1 MRLGRTAPPAYFL
14 RDIID
19 FMERRLSSTAE
30 MPPLA
35 GRAGRY
41 REKAPVAPLR
51 RDFRCAWTNSIPNDH
66 VGAISV
72 VPDGCVDLVW
82 QDGALHVAGPDLTAA
97 TPVMRPGTT
106 IVGVR
111 FQPGAAKNWLGLP
124 MSEIVGLQVDLA
136 DLWGGRA
143 REISHR
149 IGDEST
155 ANERSDILQTELVRL
170 RADNEAPARD
180 AAAVFNLLQHDPA
193 AEPCNKLSIIL
204 DRLDTSP
211 RTLRRRCHE
220 HFGYGPK
227 TLDRILRF
235 QRLLALAIRSPNTRL
250 AGMAYEVG
258 YADQA
263 HMSREIRELV
273 GLSPRAF
280 VRQLAA

>member
-1 MRLGRTAPPAYFL
+1 M
-14 RDIID
+14 
-19 FMERRLSSTAE
+19 SSTAE
-30 MPPLA
+30 MPLA

-41 REKAPVAPLR
+41 LQEAPVAPLSR
-51 RDFRCAWTNSIPNDH
+51 HFGCVWTNSIPDDH

-82 QDGALHVAGPDLTAA
+82 QDGAIHVAGPDLTAA

-111 FQPGAAKNWLGLP
+111 FQPGAAKSWLGLP
-124 MSEIVGLQVDLA
+124 MSEIVGLRVDLA
-136 DLWGGRA
+136 ELWGGRA
-143 REISHR
+143 REISDR
-149 IGDEST
+149 IGNGST
-155 ANERSDILQTELVRL
+155 TKEQSVILQTELIRIL
-170 RADNEAPARD
+170 PDHEEPARD
-180 AAAVFNLLQHDPA
+180 AAAVFNLLRRDPA
-193 AEPCNKLSIIL
+193 EPRSKISIVL
-204 DRLDTSP
+204 DRLETSP

-235 QRLLALAIRSPNTRL
+235 QRLLALAIASPGVAL
-250 AGMAYEVG
+250 SGMAYQVG

-263 HMSREIRELV
+263 HMSREVKELT
-273 GLSPRAF
+273 GLSARAF